1 MAATGRC
8 AYPQKTDA
16 QPVYH
21 TVLSAIS
28 GVTVFRYLN
37 QEASKN
43 QTRTHLMIYFSTRN
57 EHG

>member
-8 AYPQKTDA
+8 AYPHKTGA

-28 GVTVFRYLN
+28 GVTVFRCLN
-37 QEASKN
+37 QEARKN
-43 QTRTHLMIYFSTRN
+43 HTRTYLMIYFRTGN